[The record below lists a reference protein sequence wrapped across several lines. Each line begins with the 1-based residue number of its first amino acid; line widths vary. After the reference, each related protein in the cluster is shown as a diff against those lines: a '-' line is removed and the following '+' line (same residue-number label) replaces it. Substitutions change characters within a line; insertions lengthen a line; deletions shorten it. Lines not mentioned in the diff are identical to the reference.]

1 MTEKEAIETLQE
13 KSLERCEAFGF
24 DCGNCDKCEV
34 TIAYDMAIKALEKQ
48 IPKQSKYEDV
58 DNVYGAIKRTC
69 TACGDVCM
77 VSKGAKPYE
86 HYCRQCGQ
94 ALDWSGDCE

>member
-24 DCGNCDKCEV
+24 YCGNCDKCEV

-48 IPKQSKYEDV
+48 MPKKVENYTIDC
-58 DNVYGAIKRTC
+58 YGYMIYDCECPSCKT
-69 TACGDVCM
+69 
-77 VSKGAKPYE
+77 E
-86 HYCRQCGQ
+86 HKEMYPFAYCPHCGQ